1 MEAPRLPDYESQ
13 EKLIRNAFNLLSV
26 TTVEDKSKY
35 YLFRDSTGPFMRLF
49 ISHKQEVNTLTN
61 GKLLLPLIHKLELE
75 RFIKGFSLLIGKTT
89 FLLDNDTV
97 IIEQIK
103 V

>member
-1 MEAPRLPDYESQ
+1 MESPRLPNHESQ
-13 EKLIRNAFNLLSV
+13 ENLVRNAFNLLSV
-26 TTVEDKSKY
+26 TKVEDKSN
-35 YLFRDSTGPFMRLF
+35 LFVFRDTIGPYMKLV

-75 RFIKGFSLLIGKTT
+75 RFISGFSLLEGQTT
-89 FLLDNDTV
+89 FILDNYTV

-103 V
+103 S

>member
-1 MEAPRLPDYESQ
+1 MGPYM
-13 EKLIRNAFNLLSV
+13 KLV
-26 TTVEDKSKY
+26 
-35 YLFRDSTGPFMRLF
+35 

-75 RFIKGFSLLIGKTT
+75 RFISGFSLLEGQTT
-89 FLLDNDTV
+89 FILDNDTV

-103 V
+103 S